1 MADIRTIVF
10 PVDFSAR
17 SAGAAH
23 YVEALARDLNPKIHM
38 IHVLPP
44 AHYEAMSLEVTGPA
58 LAEVLA
64 SREAAAAAQMEKFLT
79 PELDDFDV
87 ERAVLDGDPGRKIVD
102 FAESV
107 NADLIAMPT
116 HGYGPFRRFIL
127 GSVTAKVLHDA
138 KCPVL
143 TGVHMEQAPPL
154 DRIHF
159 RTIVVAL
166 DLCGSS
172 RYILQWAGQLA
183 QRYQAKL
190 VLTHV
195 VPSIEGKAGE
205 YFDPEWR
212 DTFAKPARDKIG
224 CLLSDLGLEAEVV
237 IGWGEASKQVC
248 EVAVAHQADLL
259 IIGRGHTESALGRLR
274 THSYAIIRMAACPVI
289 SV

>member
-23 YVEALARDLNPKIHM
+23 YVEALARESKPKIHM

-64 SREAAAAAQMEKFLT
+64 SREAAAKAQIEKFLS
-79 PELDDFDV
+79 PEMDAFDV
-87 ERAVLDGDPGRKIVD
+87 ERAVLDGDPGRKIID
-102 FAESV
+102 YAEKV

-154 DRIHF
+154 ERIHF
-159 RTIVVAL
+159 RTIVVAV

-172 RYILQWAGQLA
+172 RYVLQWAGEFA
-183 QRYQAKL
+183 RRYQSRL
-190 VLTHV
+190 VVTHV
-195 VPSIEGKAGE
+195 VPSIEGRAGE
-205 YFDPEWR
+205 YFDPDWR
-212 DTFAKPARDKIG
+212 ETFGRPAREQIEQ
-224 CLLSDLGLEAEVV
+224 LLQELELKAEVV
-237 IGWGEASKQVC
+237 ISWGEASKQVC
-248 EVAVAHQADLL
+248 EVTAAQQADLL

-274 THSYAIIRMAACPVI
+274 THSYAIIRMSPCPVI